1 VIEVNRRPVI
11 DLDKEQEIDK
21 RRKDI
26 AKQKEA
32 RERKMKLEV
41 RGNNPF
47 EKLVQIEVLYLGRQ
61 FSQTARTDEEREV
74 CEYQTRSRAVSIEIE
89 R

>member
-1 VIEVNRRPVI
+1 MSSNSQKPVANDLLLLFRTSKDRKLIEVNRRPVI

-32 RERKMKLEV
+32 REKKMKLEV
-41 RGNNPF
+41 CGKKPLKNWD
-47 EKLVQIEVLYLGRQ
+47 KLKSFV
-61 FSQTARTDEEREV
+61 
-74 CEYQTRSRAVSIEIE
+74 
-89 R
+89 

>member
-1 VIEVNRRPVI
+1 MSPNSQKPISNGLLLLFRASKDRKLIEVNRRPVI

-32 RERKMKLEV
+32 REKKMKLEV
-41 RGNNPF
+41 CRKEPSKNWDKPKSF
-47 EKLVQIEVLYLGRQ
+47 V
-61 FSQTARTDEEREV
+61 
-74 CEYQTRSRAVSIEIE
+74 
-89 R
+89 